1 MEALYFVALPA
12 QDHTLE
18 AKRHVLASA
27 EAKGGVIRM
36 LESISPYAL
45 LCASRPKPAPTIV
58 TAYDLYSQAQQR
70 REQSSETPAP
80 AAAQVA
86 DAPAEPSSPRPLSTV
101 PVRRTHYIADIQS
114 RHSAA
119 LRRTPMQNHPLT

>member
-1 MEALYFVALPA
+1 
-12 QDHTLE
+12 
-18 AKRHVLASA
+18 
-27 EAKGGVIRM
+27 M

-70 REQSSETPAP
+70 REQSPEMPAP
-80 AAAQVA
+80 AAVQA
-86 DAPAEPSSPRPLSTV
+86 DMPAEPSSPRPLSTV
-101 PVRRTHYIADIQS
+101 PVHRTHYIADIQS

-119 LRRTPMQNHPLT
+119 LRRTPMQNHLLT

>member
-1 MEALYFVALPA
+1 
-12 QDHTLE
+12 
-18 AKRHVLASA
+18 
-27 EAKGGVIRM
+27 M

-45 LCASRPKPAPTIV
+45 LCVSRPKPVPTIV

-70 REQSSETPAP
+70 REQSPQTPAP
-80 AAAQVA
+80 AAVQA
-86 DAPAEPSSPRPLSTV
+86 DMPAEPPSPRPLSTV
-101 PVRRTHYIADIQS
+101 PARRTHYIADIQS

>member
-1 MEALYFVALPA
+1 MKALYFVALPA

-27 EAKGGVIRM
+27 EAKGRVIRM

-45 LCASRPKPAPTIV
+45 LCASKPKPAPTIV
-58 TAYDLYSQAQQR
+58 TAYDLYSQAQHS
-70 REQSSETPAP
+70 REQASAPEAPAP
-80 AAAQVA
+80 AVRAEGSAAQSA
-86 DAPAEPSSPRPLSTV
+86 PRPIPSM
-101 PVRRTHYIADIQS
+101 PDRRTHYIADIKA

-119 LRRTPMQNHPLT
+119 VRRAPMQNRPLT